1 MTGIVRSEGEAG
13 TGRKVIIM
21 KKVKKGDRRE
31 RGRAKV
37 EEVRVGRK
45 QGKTYLSNDPSY
57 LNVNPGQVL

>member
-21 KKVKKGDRRE
+21 KKAKKGDRRK

-45 QGKTYLSNDPSY
+45 QGKTS
-57 LNVNPGQVL
+57 